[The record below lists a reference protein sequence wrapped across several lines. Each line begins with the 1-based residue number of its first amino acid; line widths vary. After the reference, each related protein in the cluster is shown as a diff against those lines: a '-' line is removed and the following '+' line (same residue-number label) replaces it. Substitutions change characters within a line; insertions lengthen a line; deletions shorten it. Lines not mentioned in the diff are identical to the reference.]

1 MEYISMDDYV
11 SIYPDDD
18 ISGAFGRLAWDASRL
33 VDNLTTGVDGIKKL
47 KYAFPTEAE
56 DKEAVKMCCAKL
68 VHLMYQI
75 ETMQEEQMQ
84 AARILKQ
91 PDGTY
96 QSALIASRSAGNES
110 ISYANGSNL
119 RQSSIIAAAV
129 ADPLTRQKL
138 YRDTVMDCLRGAHD
152 ANGVG
157 LLYGGR
163 YPYVL

>member
-1 MEYISMDDYV
+1 MEYISLEDYK

-18 ISGAFGRLAWDASRL
+18 ISGAFGRFLWDASQL
-33 VDNLTTGVDGIKKL
+33 IDNLTTGVDGIKKL
-47 KYAFPTEAE
+47 KFAFPTEAD

-68 VHLMYQI
+68 IHLMYLI
-75 ETMQEEQMQ
+75 ETMEAEQES
-84 AARILKQ
+84 AAKIIKN
-91 PDGTY
+91 PDGTF
-96 QSALIASRSAGNES
+96 QSALVTSRSAGNES

-138 YRDTVMDCLRGAHD
+138 YRDTAMECLRGAHD

>member
-11 SIYPDDD
+11 SIYPYDD

-33 VDNLTTGVDGIKKL
+33 MDNLTTGVDGIKKL
-47 KYAFPTEAE
+47 KYAAPVEQE
-56 DKEAVKMCCAKL
+56 DAEAVKRCAAKL

-75 ETMQEEQMQ
+75 ETMEAQQIEAAKITKQ
-84 AARILKQ
+84 A
-91 PDGTY
+91 DGTY

-110 ISYANGSNL
+110 ISYANGSGL
-119 RQSSIIAAAV
+119 KTSSIIGAAV
-129 ADPLTRQKL
+129 SDPLTRQKL
-138 YRDTVMDCLRGAHD
+138 YRDTVMECLRGAHD

-163 YPYVL
+163 CPYVL